1 MFSFFRKKE
10 TKPAKPKRTVVGIT
24 NEEREIATKY
34 GLTFENYIAMRKE
47 VCSLNVRWGRPLG
60 AKTRKKKVK
69 KNVAK

>member
-1 MFSFFRKKE
+1 MFSFFR
-10 TKPAKPKRTVVGIT
+10 TKPKAEPKTKLAIT
-24 NEEREIATKY
+24 MKEREIATKY

-69 KNVAK
+69 KNVAQ